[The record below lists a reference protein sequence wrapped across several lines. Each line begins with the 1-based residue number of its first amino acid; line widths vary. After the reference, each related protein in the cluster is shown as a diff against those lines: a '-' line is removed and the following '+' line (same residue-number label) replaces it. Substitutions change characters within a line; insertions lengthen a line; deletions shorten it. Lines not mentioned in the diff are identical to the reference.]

1 MIFNMKCWTAEM
13 YETRKRMI
21 FDLLLQKETVSVAEL
36 SRLLSVSDM
45 TVRRDIRSME
55 KEGLL
60 KQVHGGAVRLQN
72 NDTEEPFS
80 ARRVEQLERKQA
92 IAREALSWSQD
103 NESFYIDGSTTCSEL
118 SRLLRGRGRHT
129 VVTDGLSVLNEL
141 GGCPGIEL
149 VLLGGT
155 LERDGNTFDGL
166 LAVENARRIQVDC
179 CFFSAT
185 GFSDEDVVNAGM
197 IGSQVKQL
205 MIRNARKVVLLADST
220 KYGRSGIFKLCRWS
234 DVDILFTDCDLPDS
248 ARSAIR
254 AAGTEVRV
262 AEIGERPA

>member
-1 MIFNMKCWTAEM
+1 M

-21 FDLLLQKETVSVAEL
+21 FDLLLQRETVTVAEL
-36 SRLLSVSDM
+36 SGLLAVSDM
-45 TVRRDIRSME
+45 TVRRDIRSMAE
-55 KEGLL
+55 EGLL
-60 KQVHGGAVRLQN
+60 KQVHGGAVRLQKS
-72 NDTEEPFS
+72 EVERSFS
-80 ARRVEQLERKQA
+80 ARRVEELARKQA
-92 IAREALSWSQD
+92 IAREVLSWLQGD
-103 NESFYIDGSTTCSEL
+103 ETFYIDGSTTCSEL
-118 SRLLRGRGRHT
+118 SRLIKGRGRHT
-129 VVTDGLSVLNEL
+129 VVTDSLSVLNEL
-141 GGCPGIEL
+141 GGCAGIEL

-197 IGSQVKQL
+197 TGSQVKQL

-220 KYGRSGIFKLCRWS
+220 KYGKRGIFKLCRWS
-234 DVDILFTDCDLPDS
+234 DVDVLFADSGLPEP
-248 ARSAIR
+248 ARAAIR

-262 AEIGERPA
+262 AEVEGGDR

>member
-1 MIFNMKCWTAEM
+1 M

-21 FDLLLQKETVSVAEL
+21 FDVLLRQETITVTEL
-36 SRLLSVSDM
+36 SRILSVSDM

-60 KQVHGGAVRLQN
+60 RQVHGGAVRVQKN
-72 NDTEEPFS
+72 EAEEPFS
-80 ARRVEQLERKQA
+80 ARRVEQQERKQA
-92 IAREALSWSQD
+92 IAREALAWSRD

-118 SRLLRGRGRHT
+118 SRLLKGRGRHT
-129 VVTDGLSVLNEL
+129 VVTDSLSVLNEL

-179 CFFSAT
+179 CFFSST

-197 IGSQVKQL
+197 TGSQVKQM
-205 MIRNARKVVLLADST
+205 MIKNARKVVLLADST
-220 KYGRSGIFKLCRWS
+220 KYGKRGIFKLCRWS
-234 DVDILFTDCDLPDS
+234 DVDILFADS
-248 ARSAIR
+248 GLAETARTSIR
-254 AAGTEVRV
+254 AAGAEVRI
-262 AEIGERPA
+262 AEVGGGAV

>member
-1 MIFNMKCWTAEM
+1 M

-21 FDLLLQKETVSVAEL
+21 FDLLLQKETVTVAEL
-36 SRLLSVSDM
+36 SRLLCVSDM

-60 KQVHGGAVRLQN
+60 KQVHGGAVRLQK
-72 NDTEEPFS
+72 DDAEEPFS
-80 ARRVEQLERKQA
+80 TRQVEQLERKQA
-92 IAREALSWSQD
+92 IAREALAWSKD

-118 SRLLRGRGRHT
+118 SRLLKGRGRHT

-179 CFFSAT
+179 CFFSST

-205 MIRNARKVVLLADST
+205 MIKNARKVVLLADST
-220 KYGRSGIFKLCRWS
+220 KYGKSGIFKLCRWS
-234 DVDILFTDCDLPDS
+234 DVDVLFADCGLPET

-254 AAGTEVRV
+254 SAGTEVRV
-262 AEIGERPA
+262 AGFGGNPV

>member
-1 MIFNMKCWTAEM
+1 M

-21 FDLLLQKETVSVAEL
+21 FDLLIQKETVTVAEL

-55 KEGLL
+55 KEGIL
-60 KQVHGGAVRLQN
+60 KQVHGGAVRVQKN
-72 NDTEEPFS
+72 EAEEPFA
-80 ARRVEQLERKQA
+80 ARRVEQQERKQA

-103 NESFYIDGSTTCSEL
+103 AETFYIDGSTTCSEL
-118 SRLLRGRGRHT
+118 SRLLKGRGRHT
-129 VVTDGLSVLNEL
+129 VVTDSLSVLNEL

-185 GFSDEDVVNAGM
+185 GFSDEDVVNGGM

-205 MIRNARKVVLLADST
+205 MIRNAQKVVLLADST
-220 KYGRSGIFKLCRWS
+220 KYGKSGIFKLCRWS
-234 DVDILFTDCDLPDS
+234 DVDVLFADCGLPES
-248 ARSAIR
+248 ARNSIR

-262 AEIGERPA
+262 AEVEGVAG

>member
-1 MIFNMKCWTAEM
+1 MAERCESRGM
-13 YETRKRMI
+13 TRR
-21 FDLLLQKETVSVAEL
+21 
-36 SRLLSVSDM
+36 SRSL
-45 TVRRDIRSME
+45 
-55 KEGLL
+55 
-60 KQVHGGAVRLQN
+60 
-72 NDTEEPFS
+72 P
-80 ARRVEQLERKQA
+80 RRVEQLEKKQA

-103 NESFYIDGSTTCSEL
+103 NQIFYIDGSTTCSEL
-118 SRLLRGRGRHT
+118 SRLLKGRGRHT

-179 CFFSAT
+179 SFFSAT
-185 GFSDEDVVNAGM
+185 GFSDEDVVNSGM

-220 KYGRSGIFKLCRWS
+220 KFGRRGIIKLCRWS
-234 DVDILFTDCDLPDS
+234 DVDVLFSDCGLPES
-248 ARSAIR
+248 ARTAIR
-254 AAGTEVRV
+254 AAGTEVRI
-262 AEIGERPA
+262 ADGEGRAG